1 MLILFDIDGTLMD
14 TGGAGLVSLTSAIA
28 KVFGGEGPPLNL
40 AGSTDGGIF
49 RELCEYFG
57 RPHDPHLEEDF
68 YQAYLPKLKENLADE
83 SFGGRLLDGA
93 TELLAE
99 YRNAGHTLGLL
110 TGNLARGA
118 AIKVNHYEVGH
129 HFGFGAYG
137 DDHWNRNELGP
148 IALTRAEE
156 FAGRRFSANET
167 LVIGDTPKDIACA
180 HAFGA
185 KCLAVATGAFDEAAL
200 HEAGANEVV
209 GSLVECLG
217 SRGNL

>member
-1 MLILFDIDGTLMD
+1 M
-14 TGGAGLVSLTSAIA
+14 
-28 KVFGGEGPPLNL
+28 
-40 AGSTDGGIF
+40 
-49 RELCEYFG
+49 
-57 RPHDPHLEEDF
+57 
-68 YQAYLPKLKENLADE
+68 KENLADE
-83 SFGGRLLDGA
+83 SCGRLLDGA

-137 DDHWNRNELGP
+137 DDHWDRNELGP

-209 GSLVECLG
+209 AVWLMFG
-217 SRGNL
+217 SRGTLDYL